1 MNYSD
6 WLPPEA
12 LHIIL
17 TLFLSFLIGLEREER
32 KEAERPA
39 KFGGVRTF
47 PLIGLIGYAVAL
59 VSRNQILPQVI
70 GFAVVAGFLMI
81 SYSHKLAVSGQ
92 TRIATEMSALTTY
105 LVGALVSQDLFWI
118 ATTLTVLSVFLLE
131 LKAALESLATRID
144 ANDILTFATFLL
156 LAAVILP
163 LLPNSEMTQFSI
175 NPFKT
180 WLIVVAVSGVSY
192 AFYLLQRLTKSD
204 GGVLLAAVI
213 GGTYS
218 STVTTIALAKRS
230 RGTAQPRLFSGGI
243 VIASGMMY
251 GRVAVLL
258 ALFNDAL
265 AKSLGL
271 PLLGL
276 AALAVAAGVLWSR
289 SGEPVAGPVVIGA
302 LDARNPL
309 EVRAALLFAA
319 LFVAMQVA
327 THLAVSYL
335 GRSGVYA
342 LSAIMGLADVD
353 PFIVGMTQSTP
364 GATPVQIAS
373 TAILIAVAANNV
385 SKGVYALIFADRD
398 VGVASLLFL
407 LGLSLLGL
415 VPLWLYA

>member
-32 KEAERPA
+32 REAERPA

-59 VSRNQILPQVI
+59 VSQNQILPQVI
-70 GFAVVAGFLMI
+70 GFAVVGGFLMI
-81 SYSHKLAVSGQ
+81 SYWHKLAVSSQSG
-92 TRIATEMSALTTY
+92 IASEMSALTTY
-105 LVGALVSQDLFWI
+105 LVGALVCQDMFWI
-118 ATTLTVLSVFLLE
+118 ATTLTVSSIFLLE
-131 LKAALESLATRID
+131 LKVALERLATRID

-163 LLPNSEMTQFSI
+163 LLPNSEMTEFHI

-230 RGTAQPRLFSGGI
+230 RGHAQPRLFSGGI

-265 AKSLGL
+265 AKSLAL
-271 PLLGL
+271 PLLAIAGV
-276 AALAVAAGVLWSR
+276 AVAAGWFWSK
-289 SGEPVAGPVVIGA
+289 SGDRLSSDSLITGLEP
-302 LDARNPL
+302 RNPL

-319 LFVAMQVA
+319 MFVAMQVA

-353 PFIVGMTQSTP
+353 PFIVSMTQ
-364 GATPVQIAS
+364 ATPTATPLQIAS
-373 TAILIAVAANNV
+373 TAILIAVAANNL
-385 SKGVYALIFADRD
+385 SKGVYALIFAERN
-398 VGVASLLFL
+398 VGIPSLLFL
-407 LGLSLLGL
+407 LSLSILGFIPLL
-415 VPLWLYA
+415 LYA